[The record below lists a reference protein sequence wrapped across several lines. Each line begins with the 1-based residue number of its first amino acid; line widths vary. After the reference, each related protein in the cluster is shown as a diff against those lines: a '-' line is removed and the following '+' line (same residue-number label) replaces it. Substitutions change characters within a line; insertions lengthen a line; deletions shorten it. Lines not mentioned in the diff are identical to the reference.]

1 MRCATGQQNSGKHG
15 TFTGNQHHF
24 KAKCFQ
30 FLSRGIHKVKKNID
44 NRHNLFHIFIMAVTS
59 MRKKTI
65 VETGHRAHSA
75 AVSTRV
81 VGRNAVFQAKPGL
94 SC

>member
-1 MRCATGQQNSGKHG
+1 MRCATGQQSSGKHG

-30 FLSRGIHKVKKNID
+30 FLSKGIHKNID

-81 VGRNAVFQAKPGL
+81 VGRNAVFQAKSGL

>member
-30 FLSRGIHKVKKNID
+30 FLSKGIHKVKKNID

-59 MRKKTI
+59 MRKKNNR
-65 VETGHRAHSA
+65 GDRAPCTQCSCLHES
-75 AVSTRV
+75 
-81 VGRNAVFQAKPGL
+81 GGKKCCLPG
-94 SC
+94 

>member
-1 MRCATGQQNSGKHG
+1 MRCATGQQNSSKHG

-30 FLSRGIHKVKKNID
+30 FLSKEIHKVKKNID

-59 MRKKTI
+59 MRKNNR
-65 VETGHRAHSA
+65 GDRAPCTQCSCLHES
-75 AVSTRV
+75 
-81 VGRNAVFQAKPGL
+81 GGKKCCFPG
-94 SC
+94 